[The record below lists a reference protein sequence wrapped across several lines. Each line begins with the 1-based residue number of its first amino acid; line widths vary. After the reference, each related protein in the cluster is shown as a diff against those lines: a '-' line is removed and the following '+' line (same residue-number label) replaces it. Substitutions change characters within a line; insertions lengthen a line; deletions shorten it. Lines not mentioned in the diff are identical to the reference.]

1 VYIADES
8 QRIRKVSA
16 STGIITRIAGS
27 SAKYVGGFS
36 GDGSSA
42 TFAALNYPFGLDL
55 DSSG

>member
-1 VYIADES
+1 MYIADES

-16 STGIITRIAGS
+16 GIITRIAGS
-27 SAKYVGGFS
+27 SANYVGGFS

-42 TFAALNYPFGLDL
+42 TSAALNYPFGLDL